1 MFMDNGKGIDCG
13 LQGWAEWRGAKR
25 EKWDNCNR
33 INKKKR
39 KNMIAIKIID
49 LSNYIKINTV
59 EHQKT
64 AIKKLRL
71 SVKIT
76 E

>member
-1 MFMDNGKGIDCG
+1 
-13 LQGWAEWRGAKR
+13 
-25 EKWDNCNR
+25 
-33 INKKKR
+33 
-39 KNMIAIKIID
+39 MIAIKIID
-49 LSNYIKINTV
+49 LSNYIKMNTV